1 MISTH
6 TMTGA
11 VNLSSN
17 RNNMLTNMAIT
28 SPLTQGSDKKK
39 KFIQTGRFFVFLHWD
54 WNLLNIHYLHQDPWP
69 RRCKILKDLDTY
81 ISGTETIQDVP
92 D

>member
-1 MISTH
+1 MEIIFLKGENLPYAPAPRSPMISTH

-28 SPLTQGSDKKK
+28 SPLSQRSGKKK
-39 KFIQTGRFFVFLHWD
+39 RNTDGMGVWFFFSA
-54 WNLLNIHYLHQDPWP
+54 Y
-69 RRCKILKDLDTY
+69 
-81 ISGTETIQDVP
+81 TEIETF
-92 D
+92 